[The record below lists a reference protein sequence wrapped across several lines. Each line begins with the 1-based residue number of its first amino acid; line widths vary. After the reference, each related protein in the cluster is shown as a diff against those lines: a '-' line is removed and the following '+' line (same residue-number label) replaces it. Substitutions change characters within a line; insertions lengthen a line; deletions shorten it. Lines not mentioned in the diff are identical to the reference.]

1 MSSYSNKKTFV
12 YEGKDLESMSFAQN
26 YHEWIY
32 DLIKNSVGSRI
43 AEIGSGTGNF
53 TEILLNDY
61 NEIHAF
67 EPCSKTHNKSIHL
80 GHQKVI
86 SINDNFENRKNDFQ
100 DFFDSVLF
108 INVLEHIENDEFALK
123 SANQILSPE
132 GKLVI
137 FVPAL
142 RWLYSSFDT
151 SIGHFRRY
159 HKKNLVNLV
168 SKSGFKIDRCHYF
181 DSMGILPWFFVMKML
196 GGSLNPTSVK
206 WYDSIIVPWLKLV
219 ERFFIPPIGKNLL
232 LVASKR

>member
-26 YHEWIY
+26 YHVWIY

-53 TEILLNDY
+53 TEILLNNH

-67 EPCSKTHNKSIHL
+67 EPCSKTHNNSVHL
-80 GHQKVI
+80 GHEKVI

-108 INVLEHIENDEFALK
+108 INVLEHIENDEFALR

-142 RWLYSSFDT
+142 RWQYSSFDT
-151 SIGHFRRY
+151 S
-159 HKKNLVNLV
+159 V
-168 SKSGFKIDRCHYF
+168 
-181 DSMGILPWFFVMKML
+181 
-196 GGSLNPTSVK
+196 
-206 WYDSIIVPWLKLV
+206 
-219 ERFFIPPIGKNLL
+219 
-232 LVASKR
+232 

>member
-53 TEILLNDY
+53 TEILLNNY
-61 NEIHAF
+61 NEVHAF
-67 EPCSKTHNKSIHL
+67 EPCSKTHNKSVHL

-123 SANQILSPE
+123 SANEILSPE

-142 RWLYSSFDT
+142 KWLYSSFDT

-159 HKKNLVNLV
+159 HKKNLVYLV

-181 DSMGILPWFFVMKML
+181 DSMGILPWFFVIKML

-219 ERFFIPPIGKNLL
+219 ERFLFRQLVKNLL

>member
-1 MSSYSNKKTFV
+1 MNSFSNKKTFV

-32 DLIKNSVGSRI
+32 DLIKNHVGSKI

-53 TEILLNDY
+53 TQILLNNC

-67 EPCSKTHNKSIHL
+67 EPCTKTHNKSIHL
-80 GHQKVI
+80 SHKNVI
-86 SINDNFENRKNDFQ
+86 SINDNFENRKNDLE

-108 INVLEHIENDEFALK
+108 INVLEHIENDKFALK
-123 SANQILSPE
+123 SANQILSSK

-142 RWLYSSFDT
+142 SWLYSSFDT

-159 HKKNLVNLV
+159 HKKNLINLV
-168 SKSGFKIDRCHYF
+168 HESGFKIERCHYF
-181 DSMGILPWFFVMKML
+181 DSLGILPWFIVMKVL
-196 GGSLNPTSVK
+196 GGSLNHKSVK
-206 WYDSIIVPWLKLV
+206 WYDAIIVPWLKLV

-232 LVASKR
+232 LIGSKK

>member
-53 TEILLNDY
+53 TEILLNNY
-61 NEIHAF
+61 KEIHAF
-67 EPCSKTHNKSIHL
+67 EPCSKTHNKSVHL

-123 SANQILSPE
+123 SAKQILSPE
-132 GKLVI
+132 GTLVI

-159 HKKNLVNLV
+159 HKKNLVYLV
-168 SKSGFKIDRCHYF
+168 SKSGFKIDQCHYF
-181 DSMGILPWFFVMKML
+181 DSIGILPWFFVMKML
-196 GGSLNPTSVK
+196 GGSLNPRSVK

-219 ERFFIPPIGKNLL
+219 ERIFIPPIGKNLL
-232 LVASKR
+232 LVASKK

>member
-1 MSSYSNKKTFV
+1 MNSFSNKKTFV

-32 DLIKNSVGSRI
+32 DLIKNHVGSKI

-53 TEILLNDY
+53 TQILLNNC

-67 EPCSKTHNKSIHL
+67 EPCTKTHNKSIHL
-80 GHQKVI
+80 SHKNVI
-86 SINDNFENRKNDFQ
+86 SINDNFENRKNDLE

-108 INVLEHIENDEFALK
+108 INVLEHIENDKFALK
-123 SANQILSPE
+123 SANQILSSK

-142 RWLYSSFDT
+142 SWLYSSFDT

-168 SKSGFKIDRCHYF
+168 HESGFKIERCHYF
-181 DSMGILPWFFVMKML
+181 DSLGILPWFIVMKVL
-196 GGSLNPTSVK
+196 GGSLNHKSVK
-206 WYDSIIVPWLKLV
+206 WYDAIIVPWLKLV

-232 LVASKR
+232 LIGSKK